1 MPLWDPNLTWLP
13 ITPLMLVKEPS
24 DLALKLSCVLQLA
37 HRNGVF
43 KKFALDSR
51 RQIVPLHDDC
61 GAQTPQNM
69 LLFLGEGSHVVSS
82 FLRCALC
89 SAALVVPSCEGIG
102 LVRAFACAVRH
113 RLALSSCTNLRVE
126 LSSVDGMP
134 QCQIRLGRSQS
145 AGTPPGT
152 IWRDQRERVR

>member
-1 MPLWDPNLTWLP
+1 MPLWDPNLAWLP
-13 ITPLMLVKEPS
+13 IAPLMLVKEPS
-24 DLALKLSCVLQLA
+24 DLALKLSCVVQLA

-69 LLFLGEGSHVVSS
+69 LLFLGQESHVVSS

-89 SAALVVPSCEGIG
+89 SATLVIPSCEGIG
-102 LVRAFACAVRH
+102 FVRAFACAVRH
-113 RLALSSCTNLRVE
+113 RLALSSYPSLKFE
-126 LSSVDGMP
+126 LSPVDRMP
-134 QCQIRLGRSQS
+134 QC
-145 AGTPPGT
+145 
-152 IWRDQRERVR
+152 E